1 MRLEGVPL
9 FLVYNLLLQLDIS
22 INNFFN
28 LNQWVGASQVVQR

>member
-9 FLVYNLLLQLDIS
+9 FLVYNLLLQLDII